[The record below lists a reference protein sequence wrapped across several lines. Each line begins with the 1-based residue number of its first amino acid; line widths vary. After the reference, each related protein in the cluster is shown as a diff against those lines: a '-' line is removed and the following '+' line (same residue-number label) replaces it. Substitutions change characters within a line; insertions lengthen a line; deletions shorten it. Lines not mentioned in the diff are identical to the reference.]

1 MPREH
6 ACWAVREST
15 LLGVHGQ
22 LFKPGRN
29 AATLSEAMS
38 SQEHR
43 SYVLAGRRLTLPSWR
58 TLGIVAVAVLAIALI
73 GAAAW
78 FWNASQ
84 QQRGS
89 AVYAAALARHR
100 PAENPQAT

>member
-1 MPREH
+1 M
-6 ACWAVREST
+6 
-15 LLGVHGQ
+15 
-22 LFKPGRN
+22 FKLGRN

-38 SQEHR
+38 SRKHR

-58 TLGIVAVAVLAIALI
+58 TLGIVAGAVLAVVLI

-84 QQRGS
+84 
-89 AVYAAALARHR
+89 
-100 PAENPQAT
+100 